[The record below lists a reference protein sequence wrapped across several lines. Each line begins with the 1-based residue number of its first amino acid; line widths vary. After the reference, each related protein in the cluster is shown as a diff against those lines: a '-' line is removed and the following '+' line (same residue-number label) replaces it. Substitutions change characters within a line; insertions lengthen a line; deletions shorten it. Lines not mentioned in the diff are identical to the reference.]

1 MKGVCVGE
9 MVHAFLDASSRRHKT
24 AHVCVCDRVRV
35 QEVGVLVCVCGLCAW
50 GWCQAARNNPQQQRR
65 EQKLGAAK
73 HRSIH
78 VVRR

>member
-35 QEVGVLVCVCGLCAW
+35 QEVGVLVCVCVVCVHGV
-50 GWCQAARNNPQQQRR
+50 GARPHATIHNNSAGN
-65 EQKLGAAK
+65 K
-73 HRSIH
+73 S
-78 VVRR
+78 